1 MADCKTCKEL
11 RAEEQK
17 KLEGQ
22 KDVSYV
28 VYETAMARN
37 ERTVKRLIIA
47 LIVSVVM
54 IVVSNAAWLWYNS
67 MFNTMEYT
75 QDGEGVNIIGS
86 TNEVQQYEP
95 KIENTE
101 GQEPETS
108 EGR

>member
-17 KLEGQ
+17 RLEGQ

-54 IVVSNAAWLWYNS
+54 IVVSNAAWLWYISQYDFESYEVNS
-67 MFNTMEYT
+67 ADGGNASYVGNDGDIYNGISKSEEAKT
-75 QDGEGVNIIGS
+75 Q
-86 TNEVQQYEP
+86 
-95 KIENTE
+95 
-101 GQEPETS
+101 ET
-108 EGR
+108 